1 MSRTGDCAR
10 AYVRPAIDGCRAADR
25 IPAVLPPDDQ
35 PESGRDTGQE
45 SGPQEHQGRGPEAD
59 AFDETL
65 AEPVE
70 LGDPQPAP
78 NGPDPYEVRPPV
90 PAVDAER
97 LGLHGGDRW
106 VYREV
111 SLLLPQGCV
120 LAISGPKGSGRSTLL
135 LTLTGRMRA
144 TDGRLTVFGYPLPVQ
159 AKSVR
164 RLACVARVGTAVA
177 LEPRLSVEETVQE
190 RALLTLVPSSRAQEE
205 FARAC
210 DLLDLDLHLHRHAL
224 VEDLPGVDQT
234 LLATAVA
241 LVGAPAFVVVDDV
254 DAGLHSHEEAR
265 VWRGLR
271 ALAEAG
277 VTVAATTSDPGPADG
292 YLDVGLRLNAAPSTI
307 ATKGRFR

>member
-1 MSRTGDCAR
+1 MSRTGDCAQ
-10 AYVRPAIDGCRAADR
+10 PHLWPSIDGRATADT

-35 PESGRDTGQE
+35 PDAGLEADREPGT
-45 SGPQEHQGRGPEAD
+45 QEHPQAPGPEAEGLD
-59 AFDETL
+59 DGL
-65 AEPVE
+65 AQPVD
-70 LGDPQPAP
+70 GDRQPAQ
-78 NGPDPYEVRPPV
+78 NGPDPYAVRAPA
-90 PAVDAER
+90 PAVDAEW

-106 VYREV
+106 VFREV
-111 SLLLPQGCV
+111 GLLLPQACV

-144 TDGRLTVFGYPLPVQ
+144 TDGRLTVFGYPLPAQ

-164 RLACVARVGTAVA
+164 RLASVARVGTAVA

-190 RALLTLVPSSRAQEE
+190 RALLTLVPTARAQEQ

-210 DLLDLDLHLHRHAL
+210 DLLDLDLHRHAL

-271 ALAEAG
+271 SLAQAG
-277 VTVAATTSDPGPADG
+277 ITVAATTSDPGPADG
-292 YLDVGLRLNAAPSTI
+292 YIDVGLRLDAAQTTT

>member
-1 MSRTGDCAR
+1 MS
-10 AYVRPAIDGCRAADR
+10 
-25 IPAVLPPDDQ
+25 
-35 PESGRDTGQE
+35 
-45 SGPQEHQGRGPEAD
+45 PQEHQAPGPEAD
-59 AFDETL
+59 GSVDGPT
-65 AEPVE
+65 EPVDV
-70 LGDPQPAP
+70 GDPHPAQ
-78 NGPDPYEVRPPV
+78 NGPQNGPQNGLDPYGVRPPA

-97 LGLHGGDRW
+97 LGVHSGDRW

-111 SLLLPQGCV
+111 GLLLPQGCV

-144 TDGRLTVFGYPLPVQ
+144 TDGRLTVFGHPLPVQ

-164 RLACVARVGTAVA
+164 RLACVARAGTAVA
-177 LEPRLSVEETVQE
+177 LEPRLGVEETVRE
-190 RALLTLVPSSRAQEE
+190 RALLALVPTAHAQEE

-210 DLLDLDLHLHRHAL
+210 DLLDLDLHRHAL

-292 YLDVGLRLNAAPSTI
+292 YFDVGLRLDAAQSTT
-307 ATKGRFR
+307 ATKGRFH